1 MLIFIKCND
10 IIVLSNKVIKCKK
23 VEKMSKK
30 RKLFCEYGPIF
41 YKISLWKEA
50 KLKDLRDLK
59 SGKKFSRKKD
69 KESFEYIWKGD
80 TKVLLRNLHGV
91 DMQLQ
96 KNKVTNLKLASK
108 KIDGIIVNP
117 GEEFSFWNLVGNATK
132 RKGYLEGLVISNSQM
147 KTGVG
152 GGLCQMANMI
162 HWLVLHTPL
171 EVTELHHHSDA
182 LFPDVKRRVPFG
194 TGTSISYKALDYRFK
209 NNTENPIQ
217 IRVWLDDTMLYGEIR
232 STVPLKEKY
241 KIVEEDNYYAKDEDG
256 IFYRNSKVYRI
267 ITDKETKCEIKK
279 ELILDNHSK
288 VMYDYEL
295 IPKEEIKVN

>member
-1 MLIFIKCND
+1 MMKGK
-10 IIVLSNKVIKCKK
+10 NK
-23 VEKMSKK
+23 MGKK
-30 RKLFCEYGPIF
+30 RKLFCEYGPIA
-41 YKISLWKEA
+41 YKISLFKEA
-50 KLKDLRDLK
+50 KKKDLIDLK
-59 SGKKFSRKKD
+59 NGKKFAKMKS
-69 KESFEYIWKGD
+69 KENFEYIWKGD
-80 TKVLLRNLHGV
+80 AKVLLRKLQGV

-96 KNKVTNLKLASK
+96 KNKVKNLLLASK
-108 KIDGIIVNP
+108 KIDGIIIKP

-147 KTGVG
+147 KKGVG

-209 NNTENPIQ
+209 NTTKYPIQ
-217 IRVWLDDTMLYGEIR
+217 IRVWLDDTFLYGEIR

-241 KIVEEDNYYAKDEDG
+241 KIIEEDNHYAKDEDG
-256 IFYRNSKVYRI
+256 VFYRNSKVYRI
-267 ITDKETKCEIKK
+267 ITNKETNQEIKK
-279 ELILDNHSK
+279 ELILNNHSK
-288 VMYDYEL
+288 VMYDYNL
-295 IPKEEIKVN
+295 IPKEEIKE

>member
-1 MLIFIKCND
+1 MKLQIKRELVEIFKGKLINMK
-10 IIVLSNKVIKCKK
+10 
-23 VEKMSKK
+23 KK

-41 YKISLWKEA
+41 YKLSLIKETL
-50 KLKDLRDLK
+50 KKNLKDFKAGRK
-59 SGKKFSRKKD
+59 FAKKID
-69 KESFEYIWKGD
+69 KNNLEYIWKGD
-80 TKVLLRNLHGV
+80 TKILLRNLHGV

-96 KNKVTNLKLASK
+96 KNKIVNLQLASK
-108 KIDGIIVNP
+108 KIDGIIIKP

-132 RKGYLEGLVISNSQM
+132 RKGYLEGLVISNSKM
-147 KTGVG
+147 KKGVG

-194 TGTSISYKALDYRFK
+194 TGTSICYKALDYRFK
-209 NNTENPIQ
+209 NITKYPVQ
-217 IRVWLDDTMLYGEIR
+217 IRVWLDEKMLYGEIR
-232 STVPLKEKY
+232 STEPLKEKY
-241 KIVEEDNYYAKDEDG
+241 KIVEEDNHYAKDEDG

-267 ITDKETKCEIKK
+267 ITNKETKQEIKK

-288 VMYDYEL
+288 VMYDYDL
-295 IPKEEIKVN
+295 IPKEEVRKN

>member
-1 MLIFIKCND
+1 MG
-10 IIVLSNKVIKCKK
+10 
-23 VEKMSKK
+23 KK
-30 RKLFCEYGPIF
+30 RRLFCEYGPLA
-41 YKISLWKEA
+41 YKISLLKEA
-50 KLKDLRDLK
+50 IKKDLIDFK
-59 SGKKFSRKKD
+59 NGKKFAKKKSKD
-69 KESFEYIWKGD
+69 NLEYIWKGD
-80 TKVLLRNLHGV
+80 TKVLLRKLPGV

-96 KNKVTNLKLASK
+96 KNKVKNLQLASK
-108 KIDGIIVNP
+108 KIDGIIVKP

-147 KTGVG
+147 KKGVG

-171 EVTELHHHSDA
+171 TVTELHHHSDA

-209 NNTENPIQ
+209 NTTEYPIQ
-217 IRVWLDDTMLYGEIR
+217 IKVWLDDTFLYGEIR
-232 STVPLKEKY
+232 STEPLNEKY
-241 KIVEEDNYYAKDEDG
+241 KIVEEDNHYAKDEDG

-267 ITDKETKCEIKK
+267 ITDKKTKKEIKK
-279 ELILDNHSK
+279 ELILDNHSQ

-295 IPKEEIKVN
+295 IPKEEIRV

>member
-1 MLIFIKCND
+1 
-10 IIVLSNKVIKCKK
+10 
-23 VEKMSKK
+23 MS
-30 RKLFCEYGPIF
+30 RKLFCEYGPLA
-41 YKISLWKEA
+41 YKISIFKEA
-50 KLKDLRDLK
+50 KKKDWIDFK
-59 SGKKFSRKKD
+59 NGKKFAKTINKQNF
-69 KESFEYIWKGD
+69 KYIWKGD
-80 TKVLLRNLHGV
+80 TKVLLRKLHGV

-96 KNKVTNLKLASK
+96 KNKVKNLQIASK

-171 EVTELHHHSDA
+171 TVTELHHHSDA

-209 NNTENPIQ
+209 NTTKYPIH
-217 IRVWLDDTMLYGEIR
+217 IRIWLDETFLYGEIR
-232 STVPLKEKY
+232 CPVELKDKY
-241 KIVEEDNYYAKDEDG
+241 KIIEEDSYYAKEADG
-256 IFYRNSKVYRI
+256 KFYRNSKVYRI
-267 ITDKETKCEIKK
+267 ISDKETKEEKKK
-279 ELILDNHSK
+279 ELILNNHSQ
-288 VMYDYEL
+288 VMYDYDL
-295 IPKEEIKVN
+295 IPKEEIREIDNVK

>member
-1 MLIFIKCND
+1 MMKGK
-10 IIVLSNKVIKCKK
+10 NK
-23 VEKMSKK
+23 MGKK
-30 RKLFCEYGPIF
+30 RKLFCEYGPIA
-41 YKISLWKEA
+41 YKISLFKEA
-50 KLKDLRDLK
+50 KKKDLIDLK
-59 SGKKFSRKKD
+59 NGKKFAKKKS
-69 KESFEYIWKGD
+69 KENFEYIWKGD
-80 TKVLLRNLHGV
+80 AKVLLRKLQGV

-96 KNKVTNLKLASK
+96 KNKVKNLLLASK
-108 KIDGIIVNP
+108 KIDGIIIKP

-147 KTGVG
+147 KKGVG

-209 NNTENPIQ
+209 NTTKYPIQ
-217 IRVWLDDTMLYGEIR
+217 IRVWLDDTFLYGEIR

-241 KIVEEDNYYAKDEDG
+241 KIIEEDNHYAKDEDG
-256 IFYRNSKVYRI
+256 VFYRNSKVYRI
-267 ITDKETKCEIKK
+267 ITNKETNQEIKK
-279 ELILDNHSK
+279 ELILNNH
-288 VMYDYEL
+288 
-295 IPKEEIKVN
+295 